1 MKPQALVSQP
11 WRKSSYS
18 DTARQCVEVA
28 QAGPACLVRDT
39 ANRSGQQL
47 SVGRRAWVTFT
58 RHMRNGGSPSLPSE

>member
-1 MKPQALVSQP
+1 VNPQALVSQP

-28 QAGPACLVRDT
+28 QAGQACLVRDT

-47 SVGRRAWVTFT
+47 SVGRPAWTAFT
-58 RHMRNGGSPSLPSE
+58 RRMRSGGLPSSPSE